1 MKATFSFWLDFIHEA
16 FRGGRIFYAWM
27 TFLTVLVI
35 AGIYAYTFQYQ
46 EGLIVSGMS
55 DQVSWGVYI
64 ANFTFLVGVAAA
76 AVMLVIPSY
85 IFRDKM
91 IQEVVLLAEGLAVAA
106 CIMCILFVTVDLGR
120 PERIWHMIPFL
131 GEFNFPQSLLAWDVF
146 VLTGYLF
153 LSLSIPYYIL
163 FVRYKGGQP
172 RHNIY
177 FPGVLIS
184 IFWAISIHTVTAF
197 LLSSNVARP
206 FWHTAILGPRFLA
219 SAFSA
224 GPAFFLLTLKFI
236 RSYTDFP
243 VPPKVFQRIAIIAT
257 VALQINLFL
266 LFVEIF
272 TEFYHQTDHTASAL
286 YLFFGIGEK
295 TALVPWIW
303 SAIAMNVA
311 AVLILSIESLRNNN
325 RLLSIACLLMVV
337 GVWIEKGMGLI
348 IPGFIPTP
356 LGEVFEY
363 TPTLIEV
370 AVSAGIWAIGLMIY
384 TLLAKATIA
393 IELGKVKY
401 RASSQ
406 T

>member
-1 MKATFSFWLDFIHEA
+1 MKATFSFWLDFIREA
-16 FRGGRIFYAWM
+16 FRGGKLFYLWM
-27 TFLTVLVI
+27 TLLTVIVFLGF
-35 AGIYAYTFQYQ
+35 AAYIRQFQH
-46 EGLIVSGMS
+46 GLIVSGMS

-64 ANFTFLVGVAAA
+64 SNFTFLVGVAAA

-85 IFRDKM
+85 IFRDEM
-91 IQEVVLLAEGLAVAA
+91 IKEVVLLAEGLAVAA

-120 PERIWHMIPFL
+120 PDRIWHMLPFV

-153 LSLSIPYYIL
+153 LSLTIPYYIL
-163 FVRYKGGQP
+163 FVRYKGGEP
-172 RHNIY
+172 KHNVY

-184 IFWAISIHTVTAF
+184 IGWAISIHTVTAF

-236 RSYTDFP
+236 RRYTDYP
-243 VPPKVFQRIAIIAT
+243 VSEKIFQRIAIIAT

-266 LFVEIF
+266 LFAEIF

-286 YLFFGIGEK
+286 YLFFGIGGK

-303 SAIAMNVA
+303 SAITMNVV
-311 AVLILSIESLRNNN
+311 AVLILSIEPLRNNS
-325 RLLSIACLLMVV
+325 RLLSVACVLMVV

-363 TPTLIEV
+363 SPTLIEV
-370 AVSAGIWAIGLMIY
+370 TVSAGIWAVGLIIY
-384 TLLAKATIA
+384 TLLAKAAIA
-393 IELGKVKY
+393 IELGKVRYKKLP
-401 RASSQ
+401 
-406 T
+406 

>member
-1 MKATFSFWLDFIHEA
+1 
-16 FRGGRIFYAWM
+16 
-27 TFLTVLVI
+27 
-35 AGIYAYTFQYQ
+35 
-46 EGLIVSGMS
+46 
-55 DQVSWGVYI
+55 
-64 ANFTFLVGVAAA
+64 
-76 AVMLVIPSY
+76 
-85 IFRDKM
+85 
-91 IQEVVLLAEGLAVAA
+91 
-106 CIMCILFVTVDLGR
+106 
-120 PERIWHMIPFL
+120 L

-172 RHNIY
+172 NLNIY

-184 IFWAISIHTVTAF
+184 IVWAISIHTVTAF

-243 VPPKVFQRIAIIAT
+243 VPPKVFQRIAVIAA

-272 TEFYHQTDHTASAL
+272 TEFYHQTDRTASAL

-295 TALVPWIW
+295 AALVPWIW
-303 SAIAMNVA
+303 SAIAMNVT

-363 TPTLIEV
+363 TPTLVEV
-370 AVSAGIWAIGLMIY
+370 AVSAGIWAVGLMIY

-401 RASSQ
+401 RASS
-406 T
+406 